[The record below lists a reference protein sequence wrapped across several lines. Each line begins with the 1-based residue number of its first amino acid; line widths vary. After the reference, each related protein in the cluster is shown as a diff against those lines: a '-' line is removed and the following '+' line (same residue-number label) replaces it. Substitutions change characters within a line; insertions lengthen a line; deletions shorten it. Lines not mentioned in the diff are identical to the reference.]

1 MSEFLFWYD
10 CLDIKYYDSEG
21 RTVSIN
27 WFPGHMA
34 KARRE
39 VEENLKKID
48 VIIEILDARI
58 PYSSH
63 NPMMDE
69 ITQHKPRVVVLNKMD
84 MADES
89 ETDRWISHFKGQGK
103 FPVAINGRSH
113 QIISKIEPLASEAT
127 KEIFEKMESKGINK
141 RAIRAM
147 IIGIPNVGKSTV
159 INNIAKRKIAKTG
172 NTPGVTKAQ
181 QWIKAGK
188 NMELLDTPGILW
200 PKFED
205 DTVGKKLS
213 LTGAIKDSVVPLDEV
228 AIFGLTFLQEN
239 HLADLNR
246 FYNVSVEEESGV
258 IDIYD
263 AIGRSRGL
271 KMSGNEINYEAVTDK
286 VIYDIRNGKIGR
298 YTLDK
303 VSGFNG
309 DSQ

>member
-1 MSEFLFWYD
+1 M
-10 CLDIKYYDSEG
+10 
-21 RTVSIN
+21 SIN

-63 NPMMDE
+63 NPMMDD

-89 ETDRWISHFKGQGK
+89 ETDRWISHFKAQGK
-103 FPVAINGRSH
+103 HPVAINGRSH
-113 QIISKIEPLASEAT
+113 QIISKIEPLAAAAT

-205 DTVGKKLS
+205 ETVGKKLS

-228 AIFGLTFLQEN
+228 AIFGLEFLQQY
-239 HLADLNR
+239 HLQDLNK
-246 FYNVSVEEESGV
+246 FYNISVDEESGV
-258 IDIYD
+258 IELYD
-263 AIGRSRGL
+263 AIGKSRGL

-286 VIYDIRNGKIGR
+286 VIYDIRNAKIGR

-303 VSGFNG
+303 VSDFDG
-309 DSQ
+309 DDQ

>member
-1 MSEFLFWYD
+1 MN
-10 CLDIKYYDSEG
+10 IKYYDSEG
-21 RTVSIN
+21 KTVSIN

>member
-1 MSEFLFWYD
+1 M
-10 CLDIKYYDSEG
+10 
-21 RTVSIN
+21 SIN

-69 ITQHKPRVVVLNKMD
+69 ITQHKPRVVLLNKMD
-84 MADES
+84 MADEG

-103 FPVAINGRSH
+103 YPVAINGRSH
-113 QIISKIEPLASEAT
+113 QIISRIEPLAVEAT

-213 LTGAIKDSVVPLDEV
+213 LTGAIKDSVVLLDEV
-228 AIFGLTFLQEN
+228 AIFGLEFMQQHHLQ
-239 HLADLNR
+239 DLNE
-246 FYNVSVEEESGV
+246 FYNISVDEKSGV
-258 IDIYD
+258 IELYD
-263 AIGRSRGL
+263 AIGKSRGL
-271 KMSGNEINYEAVTDK
+271 KMSGNEINYEAVTEK
-286 VIYDIRNGKIGR
+286 VIYDIRNAKIGR

-303 VSGFNG
+303 VSDFDG
-309 DSQ
+309 DNQ

>member
-246 FYNVSVEEESGV
+246 FYNVSIEEESGV

>member
-271 KMSGNEINYEAVTDK
+271 KISGNEINYEAVTDK